1 MQFSDE
7 LISVLIVLPNLKKKQ
22 KKNKLKDD
30 AYFKESC
37 KI

>member
-7 LISVLIVLPNLKKKQ
+7 LISVLIVLPDEKKQ
-22 KKNKLKDD
+22 KKHTLKDD